1 MKKEQIMNSMSR
13 TFHKVGFKLKKHSP
27 EILVAAGVVGVV
39 ASGIMACKATL
50 KATEVMDNA
59 KKDINDIRDVAAD
72 AEAGIIPASEYTQED
87 YKKDLTI
94 VYVQTGVK
102 LAKLYAPAIA
112 LGALSITGI
121 VYSNRILS
129 KRNAAIAAAYATV
142 DRGFKEYRGRV
153 VERFGKELDREL
165 KYDIKAKEVEE
176 IETDEKGKEKIVKK
190 PINTATVSER
200 SSYSRVFDETCP
212 NWERNAE
219 YNNMFLRQTENWA
232 NKKLQEN
239 GFLFINDVYDML
251 GFQKTQAGQVI
262 GWFYDPNDPTCENHV
277 SFGIDDIHD
286 EQKRLFVN
294 GYEYSIILDFNPDG
308 DILSLMK

>member
-1 MKKEQIMNSMSR
+1 MKKEKIMNSVSR
-13 TFHKVGFKLKKHSP
+13 SFNKVGFKIKKHSP

-39 ASGIMACKATL
+39 VSGVMACKATL
-50 KATEVMDNA
+50 KATEVLDNA

-72 AEAGIIPASEYTQED
+72 AEAGIIPADKYTQED

-112 LGALSITGI
+112 IGALSITGI
-121 VYSNRILS
+121 VASNRILS

-153 VERFGKELDREL
+153 IERFGKELDREL
-165 KYDIKAKEVEE
+165 KYDIRAKEIGE
-176 IETDEKGKEKIVKK
+176 IKVDEKGKEKVVKETV
-190 PINTATVSER
+190 NTATVSER
-200 SSYSRVFDETCP
+200 SSTSRVFDETCP

-219 YNNMFLRQTENWA
+219 YNNMFLRQTESWA
-232 NKKLQEN
+232 NRKLQED
-239 GFLFINDVYDML
+239 GFLFLNDVYDML
-251 GFQKTQAGQVI
+251 GFQKSQAGQVL
-262 GWFYDPNDPTCENHV
+262 GWIYDPNDPTCENYV

-286 EQKRLFVN
+286 ENKRLFIN
-294 GYEYSIILDFNPDG
+294 GHEYSIILDFNTDG